1 MATETNI
8 NNINKSQVRERNNEQ
23 YLTQCLL
30 QHYNCLITINKG
42 KKKSHLKYSIF
53 IFFLKFVGYQLLP
66 MYILSLLV

>member
-42 KKKSHLKYSIF
+42 KKIPLEILYYFS
-53 IFFLKFVGYQLLP
+53 FF
-66 MYILSLLV
+66 SLNL